1 PDKGE
6 QRLATP
12 EALSERMTVVVNYR
26 FSRRAFSRATH
37 ASWRSQPVFQV
48 LAAMIVVLF
57 LASLFLVSR
66 GASIEAQVPVFVYM
80 LSAIAFY
87 FIYPTVAYAGNPR
100 HRMALF
106 FEFTREAFRF
116 RRGET
121 EQTLPWS
128 ALKAAVETGDFYVLD
143 LPDKQKVA
151 VPKSAFGAGEEQRFR
166 LLAATSGVP
175 IH

>member
-1 PDKGE
+1 M
-6 QRLATP
+6 AIP
-12 EALSERMTVVVNYR
+12 EALTNQMTVVVNYR
-26 FSRRAFSRATH
+26 FTRRAFSKATH
-37 ASWRSQPVFQV
+37 ASWRSQPVFQI
-48 LAAMIVVLF
+48 LAAMLVVLF
-57 LASLFLVSR
+57 LASLFVVSR
-66 GASIEAQVPVFVYM
+66 GASLEDQLPVLIYM
-80 LSAIAFY
+80 LVAVVFYFTYPAIAF
-87 FIYPTVAYAGNPR
+87 ASDPR

-106 FEFTREAFRF
+106 FEFTRDAFRF

-128 ALKAAVETGDFYVLD
+128 ALKAAVEAGDFYVLD

-151 VPKSAFGAGEEQRFR
+151 VPKSAFDAGEEQRFR

>member
-1 PDKGE
+1 M
-6 QRLATP
+6 A
-12 EALSERMTVVVNYR
+12 VVVDYR
-26 FSRRAFSRATH
+26 FTRRDFSKATH

-48 LAAMIVVLF
+48 LAAMLVALL
-57 LASLFLVSR
+57 LASFFVVGR
-66 GASIEAQVPVFVYM
+66 GASIEDQLPVLIYM
-80 LSAIAFY
+80 LLAVGFY
-87 FIYPTVAYAGNPR
+87 FIYPSVAFASDPR
-100 HRMALF
+100 HRMGLF
-106 FEFTREAFRF
+106 FEFTRDAFRF

-128 ALKAAVETGDFYVLD
+128 ALRAVVEARDFYVLD

-175 IH
+175 IT